1 MLASL
6 RMGDFMDLRLLLLM
20 VVAGIGFGVLLIHF
34 LGGGLKRSILPDDE
48 SVKARFHLDYPE
60 IEIGEICYTDDHR
73 TAFFLLRGAST
84 GLVHSVGNRF
94 LTRCVTAADVLTLE
108 HKGDTE
114 LILHMK
120 DFTWP
125 KARFLFSN
133 AEDRERVISWLSGL
147 SGEGSRHG

>member
-1 MLASL
+1 
-6 RMGDFMDLRLLLLM
+6 MGDYMDLRLLLLM
-20 VVAGIGFGVLLIHF
+20 IVAGIGFGVLLIHF

-48 SVKARFHLDYPE
+48 SVKTRFHLDYPE
-60 IEIGEICYTDDHR
+60 IEISEVCYTDDHR

-84 GLVHSVGNRF
+84 GRVHSVGDRF

-120 DFTWP
+120 AFTWP

-133 AEDRERVISWLSGL
+133 AEDRERVIAWLSGL
-147 SGEGSRHG
+147 SGEGNRHG

>member
-1 MLASL
+1 
-6 RMGDFMDLRLLLLM
+6 MDLRLLLLM

>member
-1 MLASL
+1 
-6 RMGDFMDLRLLLLM
+6 MGDFMDLRLLLLM

>member
-1 MLASL
+1 
-6 RMGDFMDLRLLLLM
+6 MDLRLLLLM

-84 GLVHSVGNRF
+84 GLVHSVGDRF

>member
-1 MLASL
+1 
-6 RMGDFMDLRLLLLM
+6 MDLRLLLLM

-60 IEIGEICYTDDHR
+60 IEIGEICYTDDPR